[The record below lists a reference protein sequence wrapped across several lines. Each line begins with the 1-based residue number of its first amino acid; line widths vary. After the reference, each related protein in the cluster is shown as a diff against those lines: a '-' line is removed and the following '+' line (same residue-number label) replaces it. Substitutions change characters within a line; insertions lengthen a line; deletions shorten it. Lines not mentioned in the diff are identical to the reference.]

1 MCKLWS
7 NANLSGLKWK
17 DNKQILN
24 ILYYFLQKVS
34 HRHNRRQRAGDNKTS
49 DNNNNNG
56 SEKNKSKEACSLE
69 HGMI

>member
-1 MCKLWS
+1 MCQLWS

-24 ILYYFLQKVS
+24 ISYYFLQKVS
-34 HRHNRRQRAGDNKTS
+34 HRHRRQRAGDNKTS